1 MEKIRIVDIA
11 RYEDREVLLEGW
23 LFNKRSSGRIIFL
36 QIRDGSQFVQGIVT
50 RDGVSDEVYS
60 LCEALTQESSIRVFG
75 KVRKEERSPLGFEI
89 DIKEVEILQLTEDFP
104 IALKKH
110 GPEFLMD
117 NRHLWI
123 RFPRQHAILS
133 IRAEI
138 TRCCRQFFDDR
149 GFILIEPPILTGAS
163 CEGTSTLFEVD
174 YFGER
179 AYLSQTGQL
188 YAEAAALAF
197 GKVYSF
203 GPTFRAEKSK
213 TRRHLNEFW
222 MIEPEMAYVEHEE
235 SLCIQEQ
242 LIEYIVNRVLETKGR
257 ELSVLKRDVK
267 ALELVKAP
275 FPRITYDDAVDL
287 LNKNGFDLEWGEDF
301 GAPHETF
308 ISEAYEKPVFI
319 TKYPAKAKPFY
330 MQPDRDRPEVVLCAD
345 LIASEGYGEIIGG
358 SQRIHDYDLLINRM
372 QEKGLPVDLYDWYLD
387 LRRYGSVPHSGFGLG
402 IERTVAWICGIEHI
416 RETIPFPRTLNRLKP

>member
-1 MEKIRIVDIA
+1 
-11 RYEDREVLLEGW
+11 
-23 LFNKRSSGRIIFL
+23 
-36 QIRDGSQFVQGIVT
+36 
-50 RDGVSDEVYS
+50 
-60 LCEALTQESSIRVFG
+60 
-75 KVRKEERSPLGFEI
+75 
-89 DIKEVEILQLTEDFP
+89 
-104 IALKKH
+104 
-110 GPEFLMD
+110 
-117 NRHLWI
+117 
-123 RFPRQHAILS
+123 
-133 IRAEI
+133 
-138 TRCCRQFFDDR
+138 
-149 GFILIEPPILTGAS
+149 
-163 CEGTSTLFEVD
+163 
-174 YFGER
+174 
-179 AYLSQTGQL
+179 
-188 YAEAAALAF
+188 
-197 GKVYSF
+197 
-203 GPTFRAEKSK
+203 
-213 TRRHLNEFW
+213 LNEFW